1 MKIFRWAY
9 FFILFF
15 LGKYMDTFMRIMEF
29 FLKHVNCYET
39 LEHLFLGTWQHFFF
53 KILTYF
59 YNKNSRIFCVIIQ
72 DFFCCMW
79 RYFCF
84 CNDFFTYND
93 FFLKSYMTI
102 FLIHANILWNV
113 WLFIELFSNTW
124 VMGYALGGPSPS
136 SLAQETKSRR
146 SSLGRLA
153 QDPWRQ
159 LPWRVG

>member
-59 YNKNSRIFCVIIQ
+59 YNKNNRIFVCNNSR
-72 DFFCCMW
+72 FFCCMW

-93 FFLKSYMTI
+93 FFLKVTWQYFWYMQTYCGMCDYLLNS
-102 FLIHANILWNV
+102 FPTHEWWDMPLGAHHQAHSLKRQSPGGVHSADLPRIHGV
-113 WLFIELFSNTW
+113 SC
-124 VMGYALGGPSPS
+124 LG
-136 SLAQETKSRR
+136 E
-146 SSLGRLA
+146 
-153 QDPWRQ
+153 
-159 LPWRVG
+159 